1 MYFLQNNNMNGNHS
15 PRCHVCHDLQPGL
28 PLHRQGD
35 LSPTALRDC
44 LRYQKGCI
52 LTAASCI
59 HVHVTY
65 ACSSISQ
72 QKRPAHA
79 SQPAHLQVLHRP
91 VMARFSIWVYGTSF
105 QSPSSVAGSHT
116 NRHNYFIQP
125 SFPTTESCK
134 RGGSRG
140 HACLEHQT
148 LVRYPSSH
156 CRSLSRSGTLQC
168 ARLFRS

>member
-1 MYFLQNNNMNGNHS
+1 MATTHRVVTCAITCSQDFCFVAKATSHPLRAPALPAIS
-15 PRCHVCHDLQPGL
+15 KGL
-28 PLHRQGD
+28 RLNSRELHTCYICMQQHIR
-35 LSPTALRDC
+35 A
-44 LRYQKGCI
+44 KE
-52 LTAASCI
+52 AS
-59 HVHVTY
+59 
-65 ACSSISQ
+65 AC
-72 QKRPAHA
+72 
-79 SQPAHLQVLHRP
+79 QPASSPSP

-125 SFPTTESCK
+125 SFPSTESCK